1 MNYKKKFKNTINES
15 IDIDNSYSKISSKL
29 SFNEENKGVFA
40 MKNKKLVWGLSLGC
54 SCAIVVG
61 LGLGL
66 GLGLN
71 QNKTGQ
77 ATSMVT
83 MSVNPKISMVLDQN
97 NYVLSVTG
105 DNNEGKIVLSGEN
118 LIGLSVDE
126 AVAKVI
132 QIENEC
138 GYLVSGQVT
147 ADQNKIEFTVDVNDE
162 AIKETIKKAIDKT
175 VTSTCDK
182 YNIDEQMSY
191 ATSLTKEAL
200 IALVVELDPTLT
212 KEDCANMSYEELLKK
227 VSDSYNEYKD
237 FYTLEL
243 ENLYKQTK
251 EYEIKFADT
260 EETKEIISS
269 ISEVYSVLLSGMNDL
284 ISSLKNAVNELE
296 NVNYTYFVKEDS
308 DFQVSYKSFLEAK
321 ENVIALRNE
330 IAKSEGS
337 DEDKAALDA
346 QLALKQTMLENTI
359 SLMDSYKETAQ
370 ASIDAAKTNINTI
383 IDSINTFMKQ
393 LPGQDTVEATL
404 NAKASELEKKAN
416 EIKNKCFEEFEKK
429 YKTEIEK
436 AKQDALNYKTELIN
450 KVKAN

>member
-1 MNYKKKFKNTINES
+1 MNFKNKFKNDINKS
-15 IDIDNSYSKISSKL
+15 IDVTNSYSKITSKL
-29 SFNEENKGVFA
+29 SFNEENKGVFT

-54 SCAIVVG
+54 SCAVVVG

-71 QNKTGQ
+71 QNKTGE

-83 MSVNPKISMVLDQN
+83 MSVNPKISMVLDRN
-97 NYVLSVTG
+97 NCVLSVSG

-118 LIGLSVDE
+118 LVGLNVDE

-147 ADQNKIEFTVDVNDE
+147 ADQNKIEFTVDVNSDT
-162 AIKETIKKAIDKT
+162 IKESIQKALKET

-200 IALVVELDPTLT
+200 IALVVEIEPSLT
-212 KEDCANMSYEELLKK
+212 TEDCANMSYEELLKI
-227 VSDSYNEYKD
+227 VSNSYNEYKE
-237 FYTLEL
+237 FYTVEL

-269 ISEVYSVLLSGMNDL
+269 ISSLYSTLVATIDNVITELRDAVNDL
-284 ISSLKNAVNELE
+284 EK
-296 NVNYTYFVKEDS
+296 VNYNYFVKEDS
-308 DFQVSYKSFLEAK
+308 DYQVSYKAFLEAK
-321 ENVIALRNE
+321 ENVITLRNQ
-330 IAKSEGS
+330 IANSDASE
-337 DEDKAALDA
+337 DDKAALDA
-346 QLALKQTMLENTI
+346 QLALKQTLLETAI
-359 SLMDSYKETAQ
+359 STMDDFKESAQTSINSGKET
-370 ASIDAAKTNINTI
+370 INTLI
-383 IDSINTFMKQ
+383 TTINNFMKA
-393 LPGQDTVEATL
+393 LPGQDTVESTL
-404 NAKASELEKKAN
+404 KEKASELEKKAN
-416 EIKNKCFEEFEKK
+416 EVKNKCFEEFESK
-429 YKTEIEK
+429 YKAEMANAKQKALDYKAQLK
-436 AKQDALNYKTELIN
+436 AKIAK
-450 KVKAN
+450 